1 MTMDGVSPSI
11 EEATKMLQEQYGSIA
26 NFSIV
31 DIKQI
36 ADSVEEY
43 KEIVQSQHEV
53 KPHTLN

>member
-1 MTMDGVSPSI
+1 MDVVSPSV